1 MKSVYNSYVSEEF
14 AKKLLSLGFR
24 LYVYNTGTYD
34 GKPAF
39 FTVDEDDPM
48 WESCDRFRI
57 PTYAEILDMLLDRD
71 IIISIEPQEDCP
83 VDEVEFPFTIYH
95 KVNHIFISGTCK
107 SFEEALQYAVKLVIL
122 SQNKI

>member
-14 AKKLLSLGFR
+14 AKKLLKLGFR

-39 FTVDEDDPM
+39 FTVDENDPM

-71 IIISIEPQEDCP
+71 IIISIEPA
-83 VDEVEFPFTIYH
+83 DESKFQYTIH
-95 KVNHIFISGTCK
+95 FLNGNGMSLSGTGANFK
-107 SFEEALQYAVKLVIL
+107 DALDDALFIAI
-122 SQNKI
+122 NF

>member
-39 FTVDEDDPM
+39 FTVDENDPM
-48 WESCDRFRI
+48 WESSDRFRI

-71 IIISIEPQEDCP
+71 IIISIEPA
-83 VDEVEFPFTIYH
+83 DESKFQYTIH
-95 KVNHIFISGTCK
+95 FLKEKGMSLSGVGTNFKDALDDALFIAIN
-107 SFEEALQYAVKLVIL
+107 F
-122 SQNKI
+122 

>member
-39 FTVDEDDPM
+39 FTLDENDPM

-71 IIISIEPQEDCP
+71 IVISIEPTNES
-83 VDEVEFPFTIYH
+83 EFQYSVHLLNEKEMT
-95 KVNHIFISGTCK
+95 ISGTGTNFK
-107 SFEEALQYAVKLVIL
+107 DALDEALFIAINL
-122 SQNKI
+122 

>member
-14 AKKLLSLGFR
+14 AKMLLKLGFR

-39 FTVDEDDPM
+39 FTVDENDPM
-48 WESCDRFRI
+48 WESSDRFRI

-71 IIISIEPQEDCP
+71 IIISIEPT
-83 VDEVEFPFTIYH
+83 DESKFQYTIH
-95 KVNHIFISGTCK
+95 FLNQNGMSLSGTGANFK
-107 SFEEALQYAVKLVIL
+107 DALDDALFIAI
-122 SQNKI
+122 NF

>member
-39 FTVDEDDPM
+39 FTVDENDPM
-48 WESCDRFRI
+48 WESSDRFRI

-71 IIISIEPQEDCP
+71 IIISIEPTDKSKFQY
-83 VDEVEFPFTIYH
+83 TIH
-95 KVNHIFISGTCK
+95 FLNQNGMSLSGTGANFK
-107 SFEEALQYAVKLVIL
+107 DALDDALFIAI
-122 SQNKI
+122 NF